1 MYQMGQLAV
10 NTFGR
15 YPTWVRSRLRGQYAA
30 VAALVE
36 LVCLMDN
43 TKNTVRISFDRLG
56 QRMGC
61 SPSTAQRAIRVLLSE
76 GVLTCDSNKRVG
88 NTYTVL
94 FEGEVMDWD
103 DFATLGEDP
112 EAKEEPVVKGRIPR
126 LITFFASEVEMHTPM
141 SIQSTVNAKALG
153 KNFKDMLDKQGVTEY
168 QLKKMMTLFAVDL
181 ERGDRSV
188 EEVPPWQM
196 FLADRQTLLKRVKEG
211 TEDIVYVDE
220 MPPAE

>member
-1 MYQMGQLAV
+1 MAV

-15 YPTWVRSRLRGQYAA
+15 YPTWVRSRLRGQFAA
-30 VAALVE
+30 VAALTE

-43 TKNTVRISFDRLG
+43 KKNTVRIGYNRLG

-76 GVLTCDSNKRVG
+76 GVITRDSGTRRG

-94 FEGEVMDWD
+94 FEGDRMDWD
-103 DFATLGEDP
+103 DFATLGEDETP
-112 EAKEEPVVKGRIPR
+112 EDPPKVKGRIPR
-126 LITFFASEVEMHTPM
+126 LVSFFASEVEMHTPM

-153 KNFKDMLDKQGVTEY
+153 KHFKDMLDEQGVTEQ
-168 QLKKMMTLFAVDL
+168 QLKTMMTLFAVDL

-188 EEVPPWQM
+188 EDVPPWQM
-196 FLADRQTLLKRVKEG
+196 FLADRQKLLTRVREG

>member
-1 MYQMGQLAV
+1 M
-10 NTFGR
+10 
-15 YPTWVRSRLRGQYAA
+15 RSRLRGQYAA

>member
-1 MYQMGQLAV
+1 
-10 NTFGR
+10 
-15 YPTWVRSRLRGQYAA
+15 
-30 VAALVE
+30 
-36 LVCLMDN
+36 MDN
-43 TKNTVRISFDRLG
+43 TKNTVRIGYERLG

-61 SPSTAQRAIRVLLSE
+61 SASTAQRAIKVLLSE
-76 GVLTCDSNKRVG
+76 GVLTRDSGARTS

-94 FEGEVMDWD
+94 FGGDTVDWD

-112 EAKEEPVVKGRIPR
+112 EAKEEAVVKGRIPR
-126 LITFFASEVEMHTPM
+126 LIRFFATEVEMHIPM

-153 KNFKDMLDKQGVTEY
+153 KNFKDMLDKQGVTEF

-188 EEVPPWQM
+188 EDVPPWQM

-211 TEDIVYVDE
+211 SEDIVYVDV

>member
-1 MYQMGQLAV
+1 MLV

-15 YPTWVRSRLRGQYAA
+15 YPTWVRSRLRGQFAA

-43 TKNTVRISFDRLG
+43 QKNTVKISHERLS

-61 SPSTAQRAIRVLLSE
+61 SLATVQRAIRVLLSQE
-76 GVLTCDSNKRVG
+76 VILCERTNYTSNV
-88 NTYTVL
+88 YTVQ
-94 FEGEVMDWD
+94 FEEDLVDWD
-103 DFATLGEDP
+103 EFETLGEDSTT
-112 EAKEEPVVKGRIPR
+112 EKAPVVKGRIPR
-126 LITFFASEVEMHTPM
+126 LIAFFSSEVEMHTPM

-153 KNFKDMLDKQGVTEY
+153 KHIKDMLDEQGVTEH
-168 QLKKMMTLFAVDL
+168 QLKTMITLFAVDL

-188 EEVPPWQM
+188 EDVPPWQM
-196 FLADRQTLLKRVKEG
+196 FLADRQKLLTRVREG

>member
-1 MYQMGQLAV
+1 VYQMGRMAV

-15 YPTWVRSRLRGQYAA
+15 YPTWVRSPLRGQFAA
-30 VAALVE
+30 VAALAE

-43 TKNTVRISFDRLG
+43 KKNTVRIGYNRLG

-61 SPSTAQRAIRVLLSE
+61 SASTAQRAIKVLLSE
-76 GVLTCDSNKRVG
+76 GVLTRDSGARTG

-94 FEGEVMDWD
+94 FGGDTMDWD

-126 LITFFASEVEMHTPM
+126 LIAFFASEVEMHTPM

-153 KNFKDMLDKQGVTEY
+153 KNFKDMLDKQGVTEF
-168 QLKKMMTLFAVDL
+168 QLKKMMTLFAVDF

-188 EEVPPWQM
+188 EDVPPWQM
-196 FLADRQTLLKRVKEG
+196 FLADRQTLLKRVREG

>member
-1 MYQMGQLAV
+1 
-10 NTFGR
+10 
-15 YPTWVRSRLRGQYAA
+15 VRSRLRGQYAA

-153 KNFKDMLDKQGVTEY
+153 KHFKDMLDKQGVTEY

-196 FLADRQTLLKRVKEG
+196 FLADRQKLLKRVKEG

>member
-1 MYQMGQLAV
+1 MAV

-15 YPTWVRSRLRGQYAA
+15 YPTWVRSRLRGQFAA
-30 VAALVE
+30 VAALTE

-43 TKNTVRISFDRLG
+43 KKNTVRIGYNRLG
-56 QRMGC
+56 QRMGY

-76 GVLTCDSNKRVG
+76 GVITRDSGTRRG

-94 FEGEVMDWD
+94 FEGDRMDWD
-103 DFATLGEDP
+103 DFATLGEDETP
-112 EAKEEPVVKGRIPR
+112 EDPPKVKGGIPR
-126 LITFFASEVEMHTPM
+126 LVSFFASEVEMHTPM

-153 KNFKDMLDKQGVTEY
+153 KHFKDMLDEQGVTEQ
-168 QLKKMMTLFAVDL
+168 QLKTMMTLFAVDL

-188 EEVPPWQM
+188 EDVPPWQM
-196 FLADRQTLLKRVKEG
+196 FLADRQKLLTRVREG

>member
-1 MYQMGQLAV
+1 MAV

-15 YPTWVRSRLRGQYAA
+15 YPTWVRSPLRGQFAA
-30 VAALVE
+30 VAALAE

-43 TKNTVRISFDRLG
+43 KKNTVRIGYNRLG

-61 SPSTAQRAIRVLLSE
+61 SASTAQRAIKVLLSE
-76 GVLTCDSNKRVG
+76 GVLTRDSGARTG

-94 FEGEVMDWD
+94 FGGDTMDWD

-126 LITFFASEVEMHTPM
+126 LIAFFASEVEMHTPM
-141 SIQSTVNAKALG
+141 SIQSTINAKALG
-153 KNFKDMLDKQGVTEY
+153 KNFKDMLDKQGVTEF
-168 QLKKMMTLFAVDL
+168 QLKKMMTLFAVDF

-188 EEVPPWQM
+188 EDVPPWQM
-196 FLADRQTLLKRVKEG
+196 FLADRQTLLKRVREG

>member
-1 MYQMGQLAV
+1 
-10 NTFGR
+10 
-15 YPTWVRSRLRGQYAA
+15 
-30 VAALVE
+30 
-36 LVCLMDN
+36 MDN

-76 GVLTCDSNKRVG
+76 GVLTCDSNMRVG

-94 FEGEVMDWD
+94 FEGETMDWD

-126 LITFFASEVEMHTPM
+126 LISFFAHEVEMYTPM
-141 SIQSTVNAKALG
+141 SIQATVNAKALG
-153 KNFKDMLDKQGVTEY
+153 KHFKDLLDKQGVTEF

>member
-1 MYQMGQLAV
+1 MAV

-15 YPTWVRSRLRGQYAA
+15 YPTWVRSRLRGQFAA
-30 VAALVE
+30 VAALTE

-43 TKNTVRISFDRLG
+43 KKNTVRIGYNRLG

-76 GVLTCDSNKRVG
+76 GVVTRDSSVRRG

-94 FEGEVMDWD
+94 FEGDRMDWD
-103 DFATLGEDP
+103 DFATLGEDETP
-112 EAKEEPVVKGRIPR
+112 EEPPKVKGRIPR
-126 LITFFASEVEMHTPM
+126 MVSFFASEVEMHTPM
-141 SIQSTVNAKALG
+141 SIQATVNAKALG
-153 KNFKDMLDKQGVTEY
+153 KHFKDMLDEQGVTEH
-168 QLKKMMTLFAVDL
+168 QLKTMITLFAVDL

-188 EEVPPWQM
+188 VDDIHPWQM
-196 FLADRQTLLKRVKEG
+196 FLADRQKLLSRVKEG

>member
-1 MYQMGQLAV
+1 M
-10 NTFGR
+10 
-15 YPTWVRSRLRGQYAA
+15 RSRLRGQYTA

-76 GVLTCDSNKRVG
+76 GVLTCDSNMRVG

-94 FEGEVMDWD
+94 FEGETMDWD

-126 LITFFASEVEMHTPM
+126 LISFFAHEVEMYTPM